1 MIDMENPT
9 RSNLIGKVQVR
20 VEEIGKAR
28 YVDKGEVALW
38 THNDSK
44 YLLRGYV
51 TIDGTRYLV
60 SLTENGE

>member
-1 MIDMENPT
+1 MENPT
-9 RSNLIGKVQVR
+9 RPNLIGKVQVR

-51 TIDGTRYLV
+51 TIEGTRYLV
-60 SLTENGE
+60 SLMENGE